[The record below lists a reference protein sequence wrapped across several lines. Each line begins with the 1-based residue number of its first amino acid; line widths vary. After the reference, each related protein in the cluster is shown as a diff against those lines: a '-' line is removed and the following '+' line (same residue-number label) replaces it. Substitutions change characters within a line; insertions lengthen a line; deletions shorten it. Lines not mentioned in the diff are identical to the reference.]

1 MANAIEDRQIKE
13 KSTIIEML
21 KKTPIIQIVCE
32 RSNVARATYYRWR
45 KEDPEFAKQADEALS
60 QGTLIIND
68 LAESKL
74 ISSIQNQNMT
84 GIIFWLKNH
93 HPAYTPKLELTRPQ
107 AEELTEDQKKIIERT
122 LRLTGIT
129 ESGKTEKI

>member
-74 ISSIQNQNMT
+74 ISSIQNQT
-84 GIIFWLKNH
+84 
-93 HPAYTPKLELTRPQ
+93 
-107 AEELTEDQKKIIERT
+107 
-122 LRLTGIT
+122 
-129 ESGKTEKI
+129 